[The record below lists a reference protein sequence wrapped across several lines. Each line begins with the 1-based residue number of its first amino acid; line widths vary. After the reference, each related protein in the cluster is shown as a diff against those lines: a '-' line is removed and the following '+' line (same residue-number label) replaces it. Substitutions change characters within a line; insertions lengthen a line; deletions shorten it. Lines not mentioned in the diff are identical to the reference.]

1 MEAIR
6 TETIRRNEETGL
18 PTTGNKYA
26 DLALCVGTVA
36 VIATVARKLRILKF

>member
-18 PTTGNKYA
+18 PTTGNDIA
-26 DLALCVGTVA
+26 DA
-36 VIATVARKLRILKF
+36 VIATVGAVAVVFAIKKLILKR